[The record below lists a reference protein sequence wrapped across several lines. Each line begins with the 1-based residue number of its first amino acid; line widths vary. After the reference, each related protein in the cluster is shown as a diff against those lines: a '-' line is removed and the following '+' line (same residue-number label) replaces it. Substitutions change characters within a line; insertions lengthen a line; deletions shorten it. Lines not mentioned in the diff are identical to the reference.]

1 MRSWWICSAIAAR
14 PERGREVWRGED
26 GRQSGIA
33 TYRSVVALDAGLSQR
48 GGCGGGGQSG
58 CGRSMDGAGKAPS
71 RQQLSPT
78 SLLCLFLVE
87 RELGLGLGMVSVV
100 VCKARKH
107 LR

>member
-1 MRSWWICSAIAAR
+1 MISATEANVAAALRGMGTLKTSPLPSMATARR
-14 PERGREVWRGED
+14 PASSTTSAMSSSRKLIFVPP
-26 GRQSGIA
+26 
-33 TYRSVVALDAGLSQR
+33 
-48 GGCGGGGQSG
+48 
-58 CGRSMDGAGKAPS
+58 PS